1 MLAYVCTQVDANN
14 DTHDDVADID
24 RVAAAPAIPLEGQ
37 AGAVPP
43 AVLPSLPPGA
53 IADESPPKRAKVDE
67 ASAATKTFRPMYYK
81 AGLCSLLHA
90 NISKSNATLWLP
102 PYTTCYSHA
111 RQQSW
116 YQGEFRHQDT
126 DSRLRWYEG
135 RPPEKTI
142 DGDCGL
148 ANW

>member
-1 MLAYVCTQVDANN
+1 MLAYVCTQIDANN
-14 DTHDDVADID
+14 DTHDN
-24 RVAAAPAIPLEGQ
+24 VAATPAIPLEGQ
-37 AGAVPP
+37 AGAVPL

-90 NISKSNATLWLP
+90 NILKSNATLWLP
-102 PYTTCYSHA
+102 PCTTFYSHEK
-111 RQQSW
+111 QQSW
-116 YQGEFRHQDT
+116 HQREFRQPHT
-126 DSRLRWYEG
+126 DSRLRWYED
-135 RPPEKTI
+135 RPPERTI